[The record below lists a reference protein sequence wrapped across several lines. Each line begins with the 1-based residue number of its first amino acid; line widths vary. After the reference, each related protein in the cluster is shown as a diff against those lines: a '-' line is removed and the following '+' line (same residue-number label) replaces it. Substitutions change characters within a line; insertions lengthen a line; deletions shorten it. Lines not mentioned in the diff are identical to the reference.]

1 MKFSTNDFFGKYD
14 QMGRKLW
21 IWSHLLDKSLME
33 NFIFYAVINS
43 DEQTDRLLLSA
54 QFVKFLS
61 PFSGKVL
68 QMDM

>member
-43 DEQTDRLLLSA
+43 DEQTHGLLLSA
-54 QFVKFLS
+54 
-61 PFSGKVL
+61 
-68 QMDM
+68 